1 MVTRLLGTLLKQVVS
16 EMKRIPREINE
27 AFDRAKRRLD
37 GGIARLPEI
46 LNMLLCTLSSV
57 PRAYIC
63 IDGLDEFPAE
73 HRPKLFC
80 ALGKVIEDLPGT
92 RLYLTG
98 RPDIR
103 DEVERGFTGGV
114 QVRHMEPPKED
125 IEGYLRMRLALDKHP
140 DAMDEDLRV
149 EIMGIVPRATS
160 EMYVLKLEMFKKG
173 EESLTI
179 ANNCDQIPPPLLQD

>member
-1 MVTRLLGTLLKQVVS
+1 MS
-16 EMKRIPREINE
+16 EIKRVPREINE

-46 LNMLLCTLSSV
+46 LNMLLCVLSSV

-73 HRPKLFC
+73 HRPKLLR
-80 ALGKVIEDLPGT
+80 ALGEVIEDLPRT

-98 RPDIR
+98 RPDIQ
-103 DEVERGFTGGV
+103 DEVERCFTGGV
-114 QVRHMEPPKED
+114 QVRHIEPPKED

-149 EIMGIVPRATS
+149 DIIRIVPKATS
-160 EMYVLKLEMFKKG
+160 EMYVLKPVMSKKKRRR
-173 EESLTI
+173 L
-179 ANNCDQIPPPLLQD
+179 